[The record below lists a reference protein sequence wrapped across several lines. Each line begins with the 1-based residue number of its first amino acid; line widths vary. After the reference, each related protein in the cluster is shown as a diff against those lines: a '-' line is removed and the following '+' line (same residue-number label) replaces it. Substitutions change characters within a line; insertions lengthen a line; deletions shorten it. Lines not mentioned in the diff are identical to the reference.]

1 MLNLLPWLAVVLFVI
16 GLTGVV
22 TRRNA
27 LVVLM
32 YFELMLNGVNLAL
45 VWASC
50 SHVDVEGGILTFLI
64 FIVAAAEMA
73 VAIPVVLLL
82 IRQKGSL
89 DVTEYSNLRDGP

>member
-1 MLNLLPWLAVVLFVI
+1 MLNLLPWLAIVLFVI
-16 GLTGVV
+16 GLTGVII
-22 TRRNA
+22 RRNA

-50 SHVDVEGGILTFLI
+50 AHLDVQGGILTFLI

-82 IRQKGSL
+82 IKQKGTL
-89 DVTEYSNLRDGP
+89 DVSDYSNLRDEP